1 MITASCPK
9 IPVFFVI
16 FYLCAIIID
25 SQSMAENLN
34 GLEKATVKSD
44 KIAVYSRMSVKSIKL
59 TDIKKGGKVIVSFEM
74 FGPGSDG
81 PWCAIKTEG
90 EKAVSGYVQCVHLE
104 RDAFQKQEWQSIDSS
119 GSDSTSHVTE
129 AVINGNHVF
138 VPATI
143 EYGSRDQEILVVLDT
158 GASKSIINTE
168 IASSLNIDL
177 RKAKE
182 IVLQVVGG
190 SLIKAKLIKLNKLKV
205 GPHEKKGIEIAVVEQ
220 KGPGV
225 RFDGILG
232 MDFPSKLPPG
242 LIS

>member
-1 MITASCPK
+1 MKKRLKWERNGRRKSEDATVRSDSVDVRMGGSLGSQCRAGSHDDLRRNRRRAVLEWMMKFNI
-9 IPVFFVI
+9 VFVI

-59 TDIKKGGKVIVSFEM
+59 TDIKKSEKVIVSFEM

-119 GSDSTSHVTE
+119 GSDSPSRVTE

-143 EYGSRDQEILVVLDT
+143 EYGGRDQEILVVLDT
-158 GASKSIINTE
+158 GASKS
-168 IASSLNIDL
+168 
-177 RKAKE
+177 
-182 IVLQVVGG
+182 V
-190 SLIKAKLIKLNKLKV
+190 IK
-205 GPHEKKGIEIAVVEQ
+205 
-220 KGPGV
+220 
-225 RFDGILG
+225 F
-232 MDFPSKLPPG
+232 
-242 LIS
+242 